1 VVNTTNVQIKLT
13 NIGKRYNY
21 EWIFRKVEYEF
32 TNEHNYVILGANGS
46 GKSTLLQVIA
56 GNLMSSE
63 GDIKYEVSGSKYQ
76 DLNAVS
82 SSATEGRSS
91 RAESRDENK
100 TAKDKNQEIKKI
112 IEIEDIFSHLSFA
125 APYLELFEEF
135 TLTES
140 IEFQAQFKPFSNNLS
155 TKQIVELTQLEKSQD
170 KQIKYYSSGMKQR
183 VRLALAVLADTP
195 LLLLDEPTSNLD
207 KKAIDWYQ
215 KLVDDFSKDRLI
227 IVASNQQ
234 EYEYPFCNKQLIV
247 EDYK

>member
-1 VVNTTNVQIKLT
+1 MLEINLK

-21 EWIFRKVEYEF
+21 EWIFRKVDYDF
-32 TNEHNYVILGANGS
+32 TSENNYVILGSNGS

-63 GDIKYEVSGSKYQ
+63 GDFKFQISNSEI
-76 DLNAVS
+76 AI
-82 SSATEGRSS
+82 
-91 RAESRDENK
+91 ENL
-100 TAKDKNQEIKKI
+100 
-112 IEIEDIFSHLSFA
+112 FPYLSYC
-125 APYLELFEEF
+125 APYLDLFEEF

-140 IEFQAQFKPFSNNLS
+140 IEFQEKFKPFQAGLT
-155 TKQIVELTQLEKSQD
+155 TKQIIELTGLEKSKD
-170 KQIKYYSSGMKQR
+170 KQLKYYSSGMKQR

-215 KLVDDFSKDRLI
+215 ELVTNFSKERLI

-234 EYEYPFCNKQLIV
+234 EYEYPFCNKQLNI
-247 EDYK
+247 EEYK